1 MGGVPLF
8 ACGEQVLA
16 VIFTRELKINLL
28 LISRVTIV
36 FDNVDLDQL

>member
-8 ACGEQVLA
+8 ACGEQVA